1 MTARKKS
8 GIPLIA
14 ELAQVSIGT
23 VDRALHGRPGINE
36 RTRQKVLDVA
46 RRIGY
51 QPNLAAR
58 SLSTGKRVR
67 IGICV
72 PREIAY
78 FYNHLWAGIH
88 DEVNRYRQS
97 GMEFVEV
104 PVPELGRGDREALK
118 KLVRAEVQGIV
129 LTPGDPE
136 RLRATIDEAEE
147 AGIRVICVSTDAPES
162 RRSSIVCV
170 EPQLNGLMAG
180 ELMAGFVPPG
190 SKVAV
195 ITGMLKTVDHRAKAA
210 GFQQS
215 FSKLNRNGTVVA
227 TIEAYEDAARSF
239 RRTKQLLGDVPDVA
253 GIYVNTVNCLPVC
266 RALTASDRA
275 GKVRLITTDLFGE
288 MVPYFESGTISA
300 SMHQRPYRQGQLA
313 VRSLAEH
320 LLHGAE
326 IPPSQYLNPSIVLR
340 NNLHLFRETN
350 LTLAPLPKRK
360 SRRA

>member
-1 MTARKKS
+1 MTAKKKN

-23 VDRALHGRPGINE
+23 VDRALHGRPGIND
-36 RTRQKVLDVA
+36 RTRQKVLDIA

-58 SLSTGKRVR
+58 SLSTGKRIR

-97 GMEFVEV
+97 GMEFMEV
-104 PVPELGRGDREALK
+104 PVPELGRGDRAALK
-118 KLVRAEVQGIV
+118 KLIRAGVHGIV

-136 RLRATIDEAEE
+136 RLRPTIDGAEA
-147 AGIRVICVSTDAPES
+147 AGIRIVCVSTDAPES
-162 RRSSIVCV
+162 QRSSIVCV

-180 ELMAGFVPPG
+180 ELMAGFLPQG

-210 GFQQS
+210 GFLQS

-227 TIEAYEDAARSF
+227 TIEAYEDTARSF
-239 RRTKQLLGDVPDVA
+239 RRTKQLLRDVPDLT

-266 RALTASDRA
+266 RALTASGRA
-275 GKVRLITTDLFGE
+275 GRVRLITTDLFGE
-288 MVPYFESGTISA
+288 MVPYLESGTICA

-320 LLHGAE
+320 FLHGTE
-326 IPPSQYLNPSIVLR
+326 IPSSQYLNPSIVLR
-340 NNLHLFRETN
+340 YNLHLFRETS
-350 LTLAPLPKRK
+350 LALSPRRK
-360 SRRA
+360 

>member
-1 MTARKKS
+1 MSKNKKS

-14 ELAQVSIGT
+14 ELAGVSIGT

-36 RTRQKVLDVA
+36 RTRQQVLEVA

-58 SLSTGKRVR
+58 SLSTGKRIR

-104 PVPELGRGDREALK
+104 PVPELGRGDRDAFR
-118 KLVRAEVQGIV
+118 KLMRGGVQGIV

-136 RLRATIDEAEE
+136 RLRPLIDEAEA
-147 AGIRVICVSTDAPES
+147 AGIRVVCVSTDAPES
-162 RRSSIVCV
+162 RRTSIVCV
-170 EPQLNGLMAG
+170 EPELNGLMAG
-180 ELMAGFVPPG
+180 ELMAGFVPEA
-190 SKVAV
+190 SKAAI

-210 GFQQS
+210 GFVQS
-215 FSKLNRNGTVVA
+215 FSRLNRNGTVVA
-227 TIEAYEDAARSF
+227 TIEAFEDPAQSL
-239 RRTKQLLGDVPDVA
+239 RRTKQLLRDVLDLA

-266 RALTASDRA
+266 RALTESKRA

-326 IPPSQYLNPSIVLR
+326 IPVSQYLNPSIVLR
-340 NNLHLFRETN
+340 HNLHLFRETN
-350 LTLAPLPKRK
+350 LALKAAA
-360 SRRA
+360 SAQ